1 MRKFVCMIAA
11 LLAGYTTMEAQYF
24 CTEQGA
30 ELHYVIYDE
39 AGQSTANETVTV
51 TNVQKKGNNESVV
64 YFSKIVENKTK
75 HNTSYTLYNW
85 SYDGYNSVCTED
97 LMYGPYIA
105 SDADPAVYN
114 EEIRLALQ
122 TDRKFKG
129 DNSFMLQD
137 ALKGGEEMP
146 QRSYAWQDGVVKN
159 EVTITGTAC
168 LGYERISTTAGRFF
182 DCLKISYLKRTKVLL
197 KTKTVRVTEWYAK
210 GVGLV
215 QSESFDLKGKPAG
228 KMILVKM
235 TK

>member
-1 MRKFVCMIAA
+1 MRKILCMIVA
-11 LLAGYTTMEAQYF
+11 LLAGHTAMQAQYF

-51 TNVQKKGNNESVV
+51 TNVQKDGEKGSAV
-64 YFSKIVENKTK
+64 YFSKIVLNKEK
-75 HNTSYTLYNW
+75 NNTSYTIYNW

-97 LMYGPYIA
+97 MMYGPYID
-105 SDADPAVYN
+105 SDADPAIYS

-122 TDRKFKG
+122 TDRKFRG

-146 QRSYAWQDGVVKN
+146 KRFYAWQDGVVKN
-159 EVTITGTAC
+159 EVTVTGAAC

-182 DCLKISYLKRTKVLL
+182 DCLKISYLKRTKVIL

-215 QSESFDLKGKPAG
+215 QSESFDMKGKPAG
-228 KMILVKM
+228 KVILVKM
-235 TK
+235 IK